1 MVKVCDAIM
10 GSGKSQAAITYMNQ
24 HPEKRFIYITPYND
38 EDERIANACPGLHFQ
53 IPSEKIPEY
62 HFLKIEHTR
71 ALLKEGK
78 NIATTHAAFRF
89 YTEDMIGDIEKYN
102 YTLIIDEAVDF
113 FQETT
118 YKKGDVDV
126 FLDGGF
132 IEFVDGQ
139 YSYTGKEY
147 TGSKMRELFKMLK
160 CNNLIRVESG
170 SRDGWDYYYWITPP
184 DVLNAFSEVFVLTYL
199 FDNSELRFFFDIYGI
214 PYTKIGVTYE
224 DKCYHFID
232 DSSKSRCKYNI
243 REKIHV
249 LMDYKYNEV
258 GKNTFALS
266 ANWMKTHPHERDELK
281 KKVSTF
287 FNYNQRLKG
296 KTSDDMIWSTYK
308 KNRAHLTGSGMK
320 NNFTEFNL
328 KAENKYRDK
337 TSLAYLVNI
346 FLSPQKRNFFAKFGI
361 EYDTDMYALSIMVQW
376 IWRSG
381 IREGKDIEIYIP
393 SRRMRELLL
402 HWMETLPEPKEA
414 A

>member
-24 HPEKRFIYITPYND
+24 HPDKRFIYITPYND
-38 EDERIANACPGLHFQ
+38 EDKRIANACPGLHFQ

-71 ALLKEGK
+71 ALLKDGK

-170 SRDGWDYYYWITPP
+170 ST
-184 DVLNAFSEVFVLTYL
+184 N
-199 FDNSELRFFFDIYGI
+199 
-214 PYTKIGVTYE
+214 
-224 DKCYHFID
+224 
-232 DSSKSRCKYNI
+232 
-243 REKIHV
+243 
-249 LMDYKYNEV
+249 
-258 GKNTFALS
+258 
-266 ANWMKTHPHERDELK
+266 
-281 KKVSTF
+281 VSV
-287 FNYNQRLKG
+287 R
-296 KTSDDMIWSTYK
+296 
-308 KNRAHLTGSGMK
+308 
-320 NNFTEFNL
+320 
-328 KAENKYRDK
+328 
-337 TSLAYLVNI
+337 
-346 FLSPQKRNFFAKFGI
+346 
-361 EYDTDMYALSIMVQW
+361 
-376 IWRSG
+376 
-381 IREGKDIEIYIP
+381 
-393 SRRMRELLL
+393 
-402 HWMETLPEPKEA
+402 
-414 A
+414 